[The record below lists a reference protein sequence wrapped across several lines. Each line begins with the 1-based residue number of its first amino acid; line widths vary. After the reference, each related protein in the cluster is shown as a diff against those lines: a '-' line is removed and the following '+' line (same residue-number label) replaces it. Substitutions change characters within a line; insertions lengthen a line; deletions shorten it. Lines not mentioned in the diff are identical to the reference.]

1 MSLTEIVR
9 TAVGNA
15 FRSKLRTTL
24 TVLAIFVGAFTL
36 TLTNGLGTGITNY
49 IDSQVSSLGATDI
62 ITIGQASLAE
72 GGAFGA
78 ATSGPTEY
86 DPDKAVV
93 AGQMGPQFAAL
104 TNADLA
110 TIRGIDGI
118 LSVEPLRMV
127 SPDYIGGPN
136 GKKYEFTV
144 NPSPTGANV
153 AVVAGA
159 SLGGSSGGG
168 TGTSEGRQLLLPTAY
183 VEPLGFASPA
193 AAVGATV
200 TIGVS
205 DVFGGKHELE
215 AKVAGVQE
223 DTIFAFGM
231 IVSEGLT
238 EALYAAQTTG
248 LPAAAAEIYPVAVAR
263 FSPTA
268 STAQVRA
275 IKASLEENGY
285 VGQTVADQ
293 LGTVNTVING
303 IVGVLNAFAVIAL
316 IAASFGIIN
325 TLLMSVQERTR
336 EIGLMKAMGMGRS
349 RIFALFTTE
358 AVVIGFLGS
367 AIGSGIA
374 IALGTVISSM
384 LANGPLKDLAG
395 LRVLEFNPVSVIIV
409 ILVVMLLAFVSGTLP
424 AARAARLDPIEAL
437 RYE

>member
-1 MSLTEIVR
+1 MSFVEIVR
-9 TAVGNA
+9 TAIGNA

-36 TLTNGLGTGITNY
+36 TLTNGVGTGITNY

-62 ITIGQASLAE
+62 IMISQASLTE

-78 ATSGPTEY
+78 SASGPTEY

-93 AGQMGPQFAAL
+93 AGQMGSQFAAL

-110 TIRGIDGI
+110 AIRGVAGI
-118 LSVEPLRMV
+118 LSVEPLRVV
-127 SPDYIGGPN
+127 SPDYIGSAG
-136 GKKYEFTV
+136 GKKYELTV
-144 NPSPTGANV
+144 NPSP
-153 AVVAGA
+153 AGA
-159 SLGGSSGGG
+159 RVALLAG
-168 TGTSEGRQLLLPTAY
+168 TGFAADGTAPELLLPAAY
-183 VEPLGFASPA
+183 VEPLGFADPG
-193 AAVGATV
+193 AAVGATL

-205 DVFGGKHELE
+205 DVFGQKHEVE
-215 AKVAGVQE
+215 ARVAGVQE

-231 IVSEGLT
+231 IISEGLT
-238 EALYAAQTTG
+238 EALYAAQTAG

-268 STAQVRA
+268 SAAQVKE
-275 IKASLEENGY
+275 IKTALEAAGY
-285 VGQTVADQ
+285 SGRTVADQ
-293 LGTVNTVING
+293 LGAVNTVING

-374 IALGTVISSM
+374 IALGTVISTV
-384 LANGPLKDLAG
+384 LADGPLKDLAG
-395 LRVLEFNPVSVIIV
+395 LRVLEFNPVSVVVV
-409 ILVVMLLAFVSGTLP
+409 ILIVMLLAFLSGTLP